1 MSSSLLPAASFFMGV
16 FLGAFYFGG
25 LWLTIKRLP
34 DCQQP
39 TLLSLCSFFARSL
52 VCILGFYLIIGS
64 GMQSLLLCL
73 AGFVLTKI
81 ALIRRLSLVPR
92 MGACGNGPDKSR

>member
-1 MSSSLLPAASFFMGV
+1 MSSLILPAGSFFMGV
-16 FLGAFYFGG
+16 FLGAIYFGG

-34 DCQQP
+34 GCQQP
-39 TLLSLCSFFARSL
+39 TLLSLGSFFARTL
-52 VCILGFYLIIGS
+52 VCILVFYLIIGS

-81 ALIRRLSLVPR
+81 ALIRRLSLEPR
-92 MGACGNGPDKSR
+92 MEACGNGPDKS

>member
-1 MSSSLLPAASFFMGV
+1 MNSAFLLALSFFMGAL
-16 FLGAFYFGG
+16 LGVFYFGG

-34 DCQQP
+34 HSQQP
-39 TLLSLCSFFARSL
+39 TILSLGSFFARSL

-64 GMQSLLLCL
+64 GIEALLLCL

-81 ALIRRLSLVPR
+81 ALIRKLSLR
-92 MGACGNGPDKSR
+92 SKMEAH

>member
-1 MSSSLLPAASFFMGV
+1 MNSAFLLALSFFMGAL
-16 FLGAFYFGG
+16 LGAFYFGG

-34 DCQQP
+34 RSPQP
-39 TLLSLCSFFARSL
+39 TLLSLSSFFARSL

-64 GMQSLLLCL
+64 GIEALLMGL

-81 ALIRRLSLVPR
+81 ALIHKLSLAAK
-92 MGACGNGPDKSR
+92 MEAH

>member
-1 MSSSLLPAASFFMGV
+1 MNSGFLLAASFFMGV
-16 FLGAFYFGG
+16 FLGTFYFGG

-34 DCQQP
+34 CSPQP
-39 TLLSLCSFFARSL
+39 ALLSLASFFARSL

-64 GMQSLLLCL
+64 GIQALLLCL

-81 ALIRRLSLVPR
+81 ALVRRLSPQTR
-92 MGACGNGPDKSR
+92 MEAHGNGPNKSR

>member
-1 MSSSLLPAASFFMGV
+1 MNSTSLLAASFFMGV
-16 FLGAFYFGG
+16 LLGTFYFGG

-34 DCQQP
+34 CSRQP
-39 TLLSLCSFFARSL
+39 TLLSLGSFFARSL

-64 GMQSLLLCL
+64 GIEALLLSL

-81 ALIRRLSLVPR
+81 ALIRRLSLPPK
-92 MGACGNGPDKSR
+92 MEAQKWSR

>member
-1 MSSSLLPAASFFMGV
+1 MNSAFLLALSFFMGAL
-16 FLGAFYFGG
+16 LGVFYFGG

-34 DCQQP
+34 HFQQP
-39 TLLSLCSFFARSL
+39 TLLSLGSFFARSL

-64 GMQSLLLCL
+64 GIEALLLCL

-81 ALIRRLSLVPR
+81 ALIHKLSLSSK
-92 MGACGNGPDKSR
+92 MEAH